1 MWKCK
6 NCKEDNE
13 NSFDICWSCGAD
25 KKGSLNKDF
34 DTNEAVQNS
43 SYTEEYDNK
52 FQDYDVAWTFANL
65 CSVVGWIALIAGI
78 LFAFIGIS
86 QINNVV
92 YGNSFLVKLTAM
104 LPGLGIAT
112 SGLVMIVIGQIS
124 RATIDAAT
132 NSKEILEIMEAKSK

>member
-1 MWKCK
+1 MNLEAAFWIVIFTIVIYFAATTIASSSDSGIEKK
-6 NCKEDNE
+6 
-13 NSFDICWSCGAD
+13 DID
-25 KKGSLNKDF
+25 IEMQD
-34 DTNEAVQNS
+34 
-43 SYTEEYDNK
+43 YDDK
-52 FQDYDVAWTFANL
+52 FQDYGVAWTFANL
-65 CSVVGWIALIAGI
+65 CSVVGWIALISGV

-104 LPGLGIAT
+104 LPGLGIAA